1 MQVIAPECIG
11 FMMIYYFIKG
21 LMSLRDN
28 SKCWLTVCSVKTRK
42 GMFHFQ
48 VHFLK
53 IGLILSIATA

>member
-1 MQVIAPECIG
+1 MQVIAPECIE

-21 LMSLRDN
+21 LMSLQD

-42 GMFHFQ
+42 GIFHFQ